1 MRIDSHQHF
10 WQLDPG
16 EYPWIRP
23 EWPIHRDFGPDDLV
37 PLLDAHGLDGSV
49 LVQARQTALESDWLL
64 GLAEQCPRIKGV
76 VGWVDLLAPGADQEL
91 ERLAAHPRFV
101 GVRHIVQD
109 EPDDRFLLRP
119 EFLRGVARLARH
131 GLCYD
136 VLVFERQLPAALE
149 FVRHFPEQRFV
160 LDHVAKPKI
169 AAGEISPW
177 RERIHELGAL
187 PNVACKVSGLVT
199 EANWEHWSTADLLPY
214 LDVVLEA
221 FGPER
226 LMYGSDWPVCTLA
239 GDYGRVYSLAQEFAE
254 QLSPD
259 EQAGFFGGVAARW
272 YGLGGA

>member
-76 VGWVDLLAPGADQEL
+76 VGWVDLLAPGVDQEL
-91 ERLAAHPRFV
+91 ERLAAHPHFV
-101 GVRHIVQD
+101 GVRHIAQD
-109 EPDDRFLLRP
+109 EPDERFLLRP
-119 EFLRGVARLARH
+119 EFLHGVSRLARH

-169 AAGEISPW
+169 AAGEMSPW
-177 RERIHELGAL
+177 RERIEELGAL

-221 FGPER
+221 FGPDR

-239 GDYGRVYSLAQEFAE
+239 GDYGRVYSLAETFAE
-254 QLSPD
+254 RLSPA
-259 EQAGFFGGVAARW
+259 ERAGFFGGVAARW
-272 YGLGGA
+272 YELRGA